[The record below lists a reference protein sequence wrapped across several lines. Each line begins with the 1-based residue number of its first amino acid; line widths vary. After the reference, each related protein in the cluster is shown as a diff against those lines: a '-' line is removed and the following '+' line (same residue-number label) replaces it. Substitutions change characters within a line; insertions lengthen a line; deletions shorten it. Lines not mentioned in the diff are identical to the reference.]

1 MSITWYDDILI
12 SYNMWDAEAE
22 GPHVQTQSELL
33 RETLTQTNN
42 KVYCSKMKYQD
53 TLKIQTLA
61 FFLGYLMATCFFNR
75 SINNCRLININ
86 FSNNYYNFS
95 LENLNRLAEC
105 FSSFHLAQLW
115 LLVMCKSRQCLL
127 WNSLTY
133 TWEW

>member
-1 MSITWYDDILI
+1 
-12 SYNMWDAEAE
+12 MWDAEAE

-95 LENLNRLAEC
+95 LENLNWLAEC
-105 FSSFHLAQLW
+105 FSSFHLAQL
-115 LLVMCKSRQCLL
+115 
-127 WNSLTY
+127 
-133 TWEW
+133 